1 MTDTHVQTAAS
12 PDVAESAKPA
22 VRKGGLGRGLSALI
36 PRSGTQTPRSAD
48 SAPFLSTQAS
58 SPPFPSAPIHG
69 QSAADSEPSASAAPT
84 AAAPVDE
91 GNLRNIPIRSISLNP
106 NQPRKEFR
114 REELDD
120 LTSSIKEHGILQPI
134 AVRLSPKE
142 AAGGAPGD
150 GQTSYELIAG
160 ERRFRAA
167 SAAGLTEMPALVKD
181 DVSDRE
187 SLALAIIEN
196 IQRENLNVIEAAQG
210 YDELLHAYNMTQMEL
225 AQSIGKSQP
234 QIANALRMLHLPAP
248 IQESLRSSEIS
259 EGHAKVILSL
269 KAEPEQTTLWNE
281 VVQQGLTVR
290 QAEKRAAALKAGADT
305 PASST
310 PARAPAAAE
319 THYAEIS
326 QKISLNMGTKVRFVP
341 GKGQR
346 GVIEISYFDHDQ
358 LEDLIEKLNGG

>member
-1 MTDTHVQTAAS
+1 MTDTHAQTAAS

-36 PRSGTQTPRSAD
+36 PQFGTQTPRSAD
-48 SAPFLSTQAS
+48 NAPLPTAEISFS
-58 SPPFPSAPIHG
+58 SGPSALIQKHP
-69 QSAADSEPSASAAPT
+69 AADTQTPSLASAT
-84 AAAPVDE
+84 PVVE

-134 AVRLSPKE
+134 AVRLSSQE
-142 AAGGAPGD
+142 GAGD

-167 SAAGLTEMPALVKD
+167 SAAGLTEMPALVRE

-196 IQRENLNVIEAAQG
+196 IQREDLNVIEAAQG

-248 IQESLRSSEIS
+248 IQDSLRSSEIS

-281 VVQQGLTVR
+281 IMQQGLTVR
-290 QAEKRAAALKAGADT
+290 QAEKRAAALKASAGT
-305 PASST
+305 PAR
-310 PARAPAAAE
+310 PAPVRAPAAAE

-341 GKGQR
+341 SKGQR

-358 LEDLIEKLNGG
+358 LEDLIEKLNGGA

>member
-1 MTDTHVQTAAS
+1 MTETHTQTAAD
-12 PDVAESAKPA
+12 PGANEAAKPA

-36 PRSGTQTPRSAD
+36 PQSGTQTPRAFGSAALNSG
-48 SAPFLSTQAS
+48 SA
-58 SPPFPSAPIHG
+58 SPPAPAHG
-69 QSAADSEPSASAAPT
+69 HSAAHAHASAE
-84 AAAPVDE
+84 AAPQVPPAKMEE
-91 GNLRNIPIRSISLNP
+91 GNLRNISLRSISLNP
-106 NQPRKEFR
+106 NQPRKEFG

-120 LTSSIKEHGILQPI
+120 LTASIKEHGILQPI
-134 AVRLSPKE
+134 AVRVRPQEGEGSASVNEP
-142 AAGGAPGD
+142 P
-150 GQTSYELIAG
+150 SYELIAG

-167 SAAGLTEMPALVKD
+167 SAAGLTEMPALVKED
-181 DVSDRE
+181 ISDRE

-196 IQRENLNVIEAAQG
+196 IQREDLNIIETAQG

-234 QIANALRMLHLPAP
+234 QIANALRMLNLPAL
-248 IQESLRSSEIS
+248 IQASLRGSEIS

-281 VVQQGLTVR
+281 IVQQGLTVR
-290 QAEKRAAALKAGADT
+290 QAEKRAAALRATAGSAPSPAT
-305 PASST
+305 PRT
-310 PARAPAAAE
+310 PAAAE
-319 THYAEIS
+319 THYAEVS

-358 LEDLIEKLNGG
+358 LEDLIEKLNGGV